1 MNGEQRNQ
9 CLRENE
15 VTNMQIL
22 VNSFRE
28 GFEMDSAVSAH
39 QRRQA
44 CLVYILRIIRNR
56 ALTMNNITCDETVIR
71 PNSVTTP

>member
-1 MNGEQRNQ
+1 MNGEQRKQ
-9 CLRENE
+9 CLRENKE
-15 VTNMQIL
+15 TNMQIL

-28 GFEMDSAVSAH
+28 GFEINSAVSAH

-44 CLVYILRIIRNR
+44 CLVYILRFIRNQ

-71 PNSVTTP
+71 PNSVMTP